1 MCGHVR
7 KRQHQG
13 KEDERTHI
21 RTSNT
26 RNSFEGIA
34 DRPRNSLDGGDVKL
48 NDRTRR
54 PVGTL
59 NQFVIELRSASA
71 RQRRIS
77 MCFGAKPVETIHRP
91 TNRTR
96 HCSSNRRQ
104 RFEQLS
110 LLTLRAANLLSMM
123 SLLLGLAAAF
133 IPGSLEQ
140 RIGSFL
146 FFGLIPA
153 AALHLGGAVLGPL
166 LAFSSE
172 LCEVT
177 IALCFRSL
185 ARIVKKYVKLASQCV
200 SYASA
205 RYLMP
210 PARTVV
216 SSMSNLSRSTSYSI
230 RRSCQH
236 ADRAIFEFSCLLIR
250 SGARFILRM
259 QRSRTT
265 SRR

>member
-1 MCGHVR
+1 M
-7 KRQHQG
+7 
-13 KEDERTHI
+13 ERTLSL
-21 RTSNT
+21 TT
-26 RNSFEGIA
+26 EGT
-34 DRPRNSLDGGDVKL
+34 G
-48 NDRTRR
+48 
-54 PVGTL
+54 PVATL

-77 MCFGAKPVETIHRP
+77 SFGVKPVETIHWT

-96 HCSSNRRQ
+96 HCSSSRRQ
-104 RFEQLS
+104 RFAQLS
-110 LLTLRAANLLSMM
+110 LVTLRVANLLSMM
-123 SLLLGLAAAF
+123 SLLFGLAAAF
-133 IPGSLEQ
+133 VPGSLEQ

-146 FFGLIPA
+146 LFGLIPA

-177 IALCFRSL
+177 IALCFRWL
-185 ARIVKKYVKLASQCV
+185 RRLVEKYVKLASQCV

-210 PARTVV
+210 PARTVI
-216 SSMSNLSRSTSYSI
+216 SSMSSLTRSTSYSI